1 MTRVSAGPRK
11 GVGPAKQPNEPT
23 SGSWFKV
30 FPRASFQQDY
40 ARERYRE
47 IAMDIQDSDATDWR
61 FLNELKRELKG

>member
-1 MTRVSAGPRK
+1 VWARRK
-11 GVGPAKQPNEPT
+11 DREPT

-30 FPRASFQQDY
+30 LAHASFEQHC